1 LEKAMQETPEAAN
14 STDGTPAGELA
25 APGAQSAQPQASKS
39 TDGPPLDAAS
49 GLEERLKKAELAAA
63 EHHDAWLRAKAEADN
78 IRKRARGEIASAH
91 KFALESFATE
101 LLAVK
106 DSLEAA
112 LAAENASVESMRS
125 GAALTL
131 KQLAGVFERFN
142 LAEINPV
149 GAKFDPHRH
158 QAISAVE
165 SDAEPN
171 TVVQVL
177 QKGYLLHDRVI
188 RPAMVL
194 VAKAR
199 GGAA

>member
-1 LEKAMQETPEAAN
+1 MRGASEIGNQ
-14 STDGTPAGELA
+14 DHQGPAGELA
-25 APGAQSAQPQASKS
+25 APGPQTKAEPKPQAAGDSAPAGAPS
-39 TDGPPLDAAS
+39 
-49 GLEERLKKAELAAA
+49 LEERLHKAELAAA

-78 IRKRARGEIASAH
+78 VRKRTRGEIASAH
-91 KFALESFATE
+91 KFALESFASE

-125 GAALTL
+125 GAELTL

-149 GAKFDPHRH
+149 GSKFDPHRH

-188 RPAMVL
+188 RPALVL

-199 GGAA
+199 GGGA

>member
-1 LEKAMQETPEAAN
+1 MQEAPDATHN
-14 STDGTPAGELA
+14 TNDSPAGELA
-25 APGAQSAQPQASKS
+25 APDPHAAQAKAQPQTAQE
-39 TDGPPLDAAS
+39 PARDAATS
-49 GLEERLKKAELAAA
+49 LEERLKKAELAAA
-63 EHHDAWLRAKAEADN
+63 EHHDAWLRAKADADN

-91 KFALESFATE
+91 KFALESFASE

-112 LAAENASVESMRS
+112 LAAENASVDSMRS
-125 GAALTL
+125 GAELTL
-131 KQLAGVFERFN
+131 KQLSGVFERFS

-149 GAKFDPHRH
+149 GSKFDPHRH

-165 SDAEPN
+165 ADAEPN

-188 RPAMVL
+188 RPALVL

-199 GGAA
+199 SGNA

>member
-1 LEKAMQETPEAAN
+1 MQETPEAAHN
-14 STDGTPAGELA
+14 ANETPAGELA
-25 APGAQSAQPQASKS
+25 APDPQSAQQKS
-39 TDGPPLDAAS
+39 QQKGAEEPVLEAATS
-49 GLEERLKKAELAAA
+49 LEERLKKAELAAA

-78 IRKRARGEIASAH
+78 IRKRARGEIAAAH
-91 KFALESFATE
+91 KFALEGFASE

-112 LAAENASVESMRS
+112 LAAENASLESMRS
-125 GAALTL
+125 GAELTL

-142 LAEINPV
+142 LAEINPL
-149 GAKFDPHRH
+149 GSKFDPHRH
-158 QAISAVE
+158 QAVSAIE
-165 SDAEPN
+165 ADAEPN

-188 RPAMVL
+188 RPALVL

-199 GGAA
+199 SGKP

>member
-1 LEKAMQETPEAAN
+1 MEKAMQDAPGIGDQDN
-14 STDGTPAGELA
+14 QGPAGELA
-25 APGAQSAQPQASKS
+25 APGSKPAAEPKPPSAQEPAQ
-39 TDGPPLDAAS
+39 PAAMS
-49 GLEERLKKAELAAA
+49 LEQRLHKAELAAA

-78 IRKRARGEIASAH
+78 IRKRARGEIAAAH
-91 KFALESFATE
+91 KFALESFASE

-125 GAALTL
+125 GAELTL

-142 LAEINPV
+142 LTEISPA
-149 GAKFDPHRH
+149 GQKFDPHRH
-158 QAISAVE
+158 QAVSAVE
-165 SDAEPN
+165 ADAEPN

-188 RPAMVL
+188 RPALVL
-194 VAKAR
+194 VAKPR
-199 GGAA
+199 GGSA